1 MNQRAGTESRIL
13 YCLLAGAL
21 LGGGVAAAQQVS
33 GSIVGTVTD
42 NTGAVVPGA
51 AVTLIHQ
58 ETGAIRSV
66 QSDAQGDFS
75 FNAVPPGA
83 YSLTV
88 EHAGFKKYE
97 KKNINLPP
105 NERLPVGPVQ
115 LAVGELSETIS
126 VTAEGS
132 PVQTASSERSGLV
145 TSNQMESLAV
155 VNRSFTAL
163 ISLLPG
169 VVTSAQTEVLGWG
182 GNMTFNVQG
191 GRQTT
196 SNFTLDGLPIV
207 DLGAATGS
215 VDFLSMD
222 SVREVKILV
231 SNFQA
236 EFGRKPGASIQAVTK
251 SGSKDF
257 HGAAYWYQRHEKFN
271 ANNFFNNR
279 GGLAAPRYRYTT
291 AGVNLGGPIF
301 IPGKFNSAR
310 NKLFFF
316 FSEEQLREQRPQ
328 AIRQLTMPA
337 EAERAG
343 NFSDSREL
351 NGALIVVKDPA
362 SGQPFPSNLVPA
374 SRVNRLGQ
382 GYLKLLPAPNFFD
395 TQISA
400 RRYNYQFQESL
411 TAPKHNELVRIDYP
425 VNSKLLLYGRFNH
438 WWEETR
444 GAAAP
449 AGSSNWGWLS
459 SSYQNTSKT
468 VVLSSTVL
476 LGPTTILEASFGY
489 LRSAE
494 FGSLKQED
502 VNRVSRAKTGLGF
515 PQFQP
520 ETNPL
525 GLLPQASFGG
535 ISNSPSITYDGRF
548 PINGVDQL
556 YTWNA
561 ALTKTVGGHTLKF
574 GAWIERANDNK
585 GPDSNFAGNFDLGRN
600 VNNPNDSNHP
610 YANALLGNFN
620 SYTESSA
627 RPVVQGVSTVAEW
640 FAQDNWKA
648 RRNLTVDI
656 GVRLSRSQPYHSPR
670 GEEAGF
676 VASRWNPSKVV
687 KLVEPFISGGK
698 RVARDPATGAILPV
712 VMIGA
717 ISTGAGDPFN
727 GSVSLISDTSYPRG
741 LRNNS
746 GLKAAP
752 RLGLSWDPFGKGKTA
767 IRVGAGL
774 FYEAREMG
782 PRQFGMWKNPPVRL
796 DPVIYYQTIDN
807 LIGSTGVMFPS
818 ATGGYDPNWPVAR
831 TINASFGIQQQVG
844 FATVIDV
851 AYSGAFGR
859 HLLEGRN
866 LNSIPFGANFNPAN
880 GDPTTPGKPLPAA
893 FLRPYL
899 GYNDIIVY
907 DYGSNSS
914 YHSLQVTANRRF
926 ARQLQFTSAWT
937 WSKAMDYADT
947 NTGTISTLI
956 NPKVWNYGKAGFDRT
971 HVVKLSWTWNLPKPG
986 QRLRNRVA
994 GVVLDNW
1001 QVSGI
1006 ATFQSGS
1013 PSGVA
1018 LGFVN
1023 STDTTGSPTDG
1034 ARVVVI
1040 ANPVIPKSERTFS
1053 RNFNT
1058 DAFAAPAVGTFG
1070 NAAKDLIRGPG
1081 LNDWDISLFK
1091 AIPLGTERAKAQLR
1105 GEFYNAFNH
1114 TQFTGLDTNTR
1125 FDAQGKQ
1132 ANARFSEF
1140 TGAAAAR
1147 RIQLAL
1153 RLSF

>member
-1 MNQRAGTESRIL
+1 MKNAAPSVSAL
-13 YCLLAGAL
+13 VFVLLLAGIAP
-21 LGGGVAAAQQVS
+21 AQQVS
-33 GSIVGTVTD
+33 GSIVGTVGD
-42 NTGAVVPGA
+42 NSGAVVPGA
-51 AVTLIHQ
+51 NVTLTHQ
-58 ETGAIRSV
+58 ETGMSRSM
-66 QSDAQGDFS
+66 QADAQGDFS
-75 FNAVPPGA
+75 FNALPPGA
-83 YSLTV
+83 YRLTV
-88 EHAGFKKYE
+88 EHTGFKKYARE
-97 KKNINLPP
+97 NINLPP
-105 NERLPVGPVQ
+105 NERLPVGLIP

-126 VTAEGS
+126 VTSEGAV
-132 PVQTASSERSGLV
+132 VQTASSERSGLV
-145 TSNQMESLAV
+145 TGNQIQNLTV
-155 VNRSFTAL
+155 INRGFTSL

-191 GRQTT
+191 GRQTNN
-196 SNFTLDGLPIV
+196 NFTLDGLPIV

-251 SGSKDF
+251 SGARDF
-257 HGAAYWYQRHEKFN
+257 HGIAYWYKRHEMFN

-279 GGLAAPRYRYTT
+279 SGLAIPKYRYTT
-291 AGVNLGGPIF
+291 AGFNIGGPVF
-301 IPGKFNSAR
+301 IPGKFNASR

-328 AIRQLTMPA
+328 AIRQLTMPSA
-337 EAERAG
+337 AERGG
-343 NFSDSREL
+343 NFSESRDV
-351 NGALIVVKDPA
+351 NGALIAVKDPA
-362 SGQPFPSNLVPA
+362 NGQLFPGNIIPA
-374 SRVNRLGQ
+374 SRINALGQ
-382 GYLKLLPAPNFFD
+382 GYLKLLPLPNFFD
-395 TQISA
+395 LGISA

-411 TAPKHNELVRIDYP
+411 NAPKHNELVRIDYP
-425 VNSKLLLYGRFNH
+425 ATPKLLLYGRLNR
-438 WWEETR
+438 WWEETS

-449 AGSSNWGWLS
+449 AGSSNWGWLP
-459 SSYQNTSKT
+459 SSYQNASNT
-468 VVLSSTVL
+468 VVMNATFL
-476 LGPTTILEASFGY
+476 LGPATILEASFGY
-489 LRSAE
+489 LRTTE
-494 FGSLKQED
+494 FGSLKPED
-502 VNRVSRAKTGLGF
+502 VDRVTRAKTGLAF

-520 ETNPL
+520 NTNPL

-535 ISNSPSITYDGRF
+535 LSNSPSVTYDGRF

-561 ALTKTVGGHTLKF
+561 TLTRTMGSHTLKF
-574 GAWIERANDNK
+574 GAWIEHANDNK
-585 GPDSNFAGNFDLGRN
+585 GPDSNFAGNFDFGRN
-600 VNNPNDSNHP
+600 VNNPNDSNHA

-627 RPVVQGVSTVAEW
+627 RPVVQGVSSVGEW
-640 FAQDNWKA
+640 FAQDNWKV
-648 RRNLTVDI
+648 RRNVTLDA
-656 GVRLSRSQPYHSPR
+656 GVRFSVSQPYQSPS

-676 VASRWNPSKVV
+676 VAARWNPAKAVR
-687 KLVEPFISGGK
+687 LVEPFMSAGK
-698 RVARDPATGAILPV
+698 RAARDPATGAILPV

-717 ISTGAGDPFN
+717 ISSGSGDPFN
-727 GSVSLISDTSYPRG
+727 GSVSLMSDSSYPRG
-741 LRNNS
+741 LRYAS

-752 RLGLSWDPFGKGKTA
+752 RFGLAWDPLGKGKTA
-767 IRVGAGL
+767 VRAGIGL

-796 DPVIYYQTIDN
+796 DPVIYYQSIAN
-807 LIGSTGVMFPS
+807 FIGSAGVMFPS
-818 ATGGYDPNWPVAR
+818 ASGGYNSDWPVAR

-844 FATVIDV
+844 FGTVVDV

-859 HLLEGRN
+859 HLLQGRN
-866 LNSIPFGANFNPAN
+866 VNAIPFGANFNPAN

-893 FLRPYL
+893 FLRRYP
-899 GYNDIIVY
+899 GYNDINVY

-926 ARQLQFTSAWT
+926 AKQLQFTSAWT

-956 NPKVWNYGKAGFDRT
+956 DPKVWNYGKAGFDRT
-971 HVVKLSWTWNLPKPG
+971 HVVKLSWTWDLPKPG
-986 QRLRNRVA
+986 QHLGNRVA
-994 GVVLDNW
+994 GVLFDNW

-1006 ATFQSGS
+1006 ATFQSGA
-1013 PSGVA
+1013 PSGIA

-1023 STDTTGSPTDG
+1023 ATDTTGSPTDG
-1034 ARVVVI
+1034 ARVVVV
-1040 ANPVIPKSERTFS
+1040 ADPVIPKSARTFS

-1058 DAFAAPAVGTFG
+1058 EAFAAPAVGTFG
-1070 NAAKDLIRGPG
+1070 TAAKDLIRGPG
-1081 LNDWDISLFK
+1081 LNNWDISLFK
-1091 AIPLGTERAKAQLR
+1091 AIPLGTERVRAQFR

-1125 FDAQGKQ
+1125 FDPQGRQ
-1132 ANARFSEF
+1132 ANARFGEY
-1140 TGAAAAR
+1140 TAAAAAR

-1153 RLSF
+1153 RVSF